1 MTRKTRE
8 EIGELTEEEIQQ
20 LDRLAALADEAIDTS
35 DIPEITGPSRIVR
48 SQAERREVERRL
60 RAGDKPPVPV
70 FLKAELENYLAAAA
84 ARRGVGLSDL
94 VNDMLEK
101 DVAIAESVK

>member
-8 EIGELTEEEIQQ
+8 EMGELSPEQIER
-20 LDRLAALADEAIDTS
+20 LDRLTVLPDSQIDTA
-35 DIPEITGPSRIVR
+35 DIPEITDPSRIVR
-48 SQAERREVERRL
+48 SQAARREVERRL

-84 ARRGVGLSDL
+84 ARRGVALSDL

-101 DVAIAESVK
+101 DIAIAESVK